1 VLGCK
6 ECLGGAPRAP
16 APVGLPD
23 RRGASATRAVASMCR
38 LPVADPLRREATPAG
53 RGDNP
58 DNAGKENDEKDRQ
71 GRDRRRICASAWR
84 DVMTGVPA
92 RTLFVAQSWSPGVD
106 PMVFF
111 TTITAALA
119 QAATMTPRPASGNPV
134 AVIIFPGTYPENINI
149 PSWVFLSSG
158 STEQN
163 AVTINGTVT
172 WRPTGATM
180 EVVQLYFL
188 NIGPTIVTTTG
199 KTGGQTTFTLHG
211 CFVNG
216 LTVNGR
222 SAAVAGSTR
231 DLVHAATCV
240 PGPNPFDLRD
250 CQFEWVA
257 GRLNGMTFNG
267 ECLFRI
273 IGSTT
278 IPNPQV
284 VGWSVNGTSTGIC
297 TGDNFTS
304 GWTLKSGTS
313 VVFGGCSLSAL
324 TVEAG
329 ATADIR
335 SSECPDSALSGQG
348 TVSRRSLTTSFGP
361 TVSPPGANQVM
372 FAPLPPF
379 PDHDYTVS
387 LQLTAGPGNPRV
399 TTSDKTGAGFKIN
412 DVVRGNEY
420 DVTVI
425 HD

>member
-1 VLGCK
+1 
-6 ECLGGAPRAP
+6 
-16 APVGLPD
+16 
-23 RRGASATRAVASMCR
+23 
-38 LPVADPLRREATPAG
+38 
-53 RGDNP
+53 
-58 DNAGKENDEKDRQ
+58 
-71 GRDRRRICASAWR
+71 
-84 DVMTGVPA
+84 MTGVPA

-111 TTITAALA
+111 TTIKAALA
-119 QAATMTPRPASGNPV
+119 QAATMTPASGNPV
-134 AVIIFPGTYPENINI
+134 AVIIFPGTYTENIEI

-172 WRPTGATM
+172 WTPTGAVM

-188 NIGPTIVTTTG
+188 NIGPTTVTTTG
-199 KTGGQTTFTLHG
+199 KTGGQTTFILHG

-222 SAAVAGSTR
+222 SAAVAGPTR
-231 DLVHAATCV
+231 DLVVAATCV
-240 PGPNPFDLRD
+240 PGQNAFTLNS
-250 CQFEWVA
+250 CQFEWLA

-267 ECLFRI
+267 ACLFRI

-278 IPNPQV
+278 IPNPGV
-284 VGWSVNGTSTGIC
+284 AGWSVNGTSTGIC

-304 GWTLKSGTS
+304 GWTLRPGTS
-313 VVFGGCSLSAL
+313 AVFGGCSLSAL
-324 TVEAG
+324 KVEAG

-361 TVSPPGANQVM
+361 TVHPPGDNQVT
-372 FAPLPPF
+372 FTPPF
-379 PDHDYTVS
+379 PDDDYTVS

-399 TTSDKTGAGFKIN
+399 TTSNKTGAGFKIN
-412 DVVRGNEY
+412 DVVSGNEY